1 MLFFYYSER
10 YIGKVGNKMLH
21 TDFFVTAYVYIIAIV
36 CGSVF
41 GSFINCLAWRIVH
54 KESVWKGRSHCA
66 SCGHALGAVD
76 LIPIF
81 SYIFLK
87 GRCRYCKEKVSV
99 RYILV
104 ELLLAGVFMSFAWK
118 YGVSF
123 LTLRYL
129 ILACILLGL
138 ALVDLDSYIIP
149 DGFIIVGVLWWIV
162 TIPFMQES
170 MIGQLKTGLLG
181 GISIGGGILL
191 LSLLMDKIL
200 KKESIGGGDIKLF
213 FMLGLYMGPALSLF
227 NVIMS
232 CFLGI
237 FLVVLMR
244 KNMIPFGPAIVGA
257 AWITFLWGADIVS
270 WYFGLFI

>member
-1 MLFFYYSER
+1 
-10 YIGKVGNKMLH
+10 MLH
-21 TDFFVTAYVYIIAIV
+21 TDLFITIYVCMIAII

-66 SCGHALGAVD
+66 SCRHPLSAVD

-81 SYIFLK
+81 SYIFLR
-87 GRCRYCKEKVSV
+87 GRCRYCKEKVSA
-99 RYILV
+99 RYMLV
-104 ELLLAGVFMSFAWK
+104 EILLAVVFMSFVWK
-118 YGVSF
+118 YEISF

-138 ALVDLDSYIIP
+138 ALVDLDSYEIP
-149 DGFIIVGVLWWIV
+149 DGFILAGILWWIV
-162 TIPFMQES
+162 TMPVMQEP
-170 MIGQLKTGLLG
+170 MIEQLKVGLLG

-200 KKESIGGGDIKLF
+200 KKESMGGGDIKLF
-213 FMLGLYMGPALSLF
+213 FMLGLYMRPTLSLF
-227 NVIMS
+227 NVIVS

-237 FLVVLMR
+237 FLVILMR
-244 KNMIPFGPAIVGA
+244 KDKIPFGPAIVGA
-257 AWITFLWGADIVS
+257 SWITFLWGADIVS
-270 WYFGLFI
+270 WYLELFI